1 MSKIKELTNNKEL
14 WDAFVD
20 ELQRSI
26 INYQRTMEQTEKPSD
41 IYRLQGAA
49 ISALRRMMQL
59 RDMMNNGKPID
70 EDVKEL
76 ASSISAGAIA
86 NVLNK
91 YQCRKAVLKKMK
103 ILV

>member
-41 IYRLQGAA
+41 IYRLQGA
-49 ISALRRMMQL
+49 ISALRRLMQL
-59 RDMMNNGKPID
+59 RDMMNNEERID

-76 ASSISAGAIA
+76 AKSISAKGR
-86 NVLNK
+86 L
-91 YQCRKAVLKKMK
+91 LLL
-103 ILV
+103 ILRQGGYRA

>member
-14 WDAFVD
+14 WDAFVE

-41 IYRLQGAA
+41 IYTLQGA

-59 RDMMNNGKPID
+59 RDMMNNGK
-70 EDVKEL
+70 
-76 ASSISAGAIA
+76 S
-86 NVLNK
+86 
-91 YQCRKAVLKKMK
+91 
-103 ILV
+103 